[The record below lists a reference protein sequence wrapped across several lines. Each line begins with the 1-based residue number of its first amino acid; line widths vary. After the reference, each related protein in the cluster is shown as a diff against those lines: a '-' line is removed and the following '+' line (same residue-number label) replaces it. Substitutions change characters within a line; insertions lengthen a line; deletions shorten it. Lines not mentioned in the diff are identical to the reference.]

1 MLNTL
6 QTTDTKDKELPLSK
20 RDDHAAIAAF
30 SFCLRAVNSE
40 NGGAV
45 LPFPRLI
52 SREII
57 CKHSVK
63 WFQIAVS
70 DVWLYREKLESE

>member
-1 MLNTL
+1 MPSRLMLNTL

-45 LPFPRLI
+45 LPF
-52 SREII
+52 SRI
-57 CKHSVK
+57 
-63 WFQIAVS
+63 
-70 DVWLYREKLESE
+70 LYEGLSSKKIGV